1 MKIIDVRCFNLKSPL
16 GGQGFMASQEA
27 FSERSSCLVRI
38 ETDDG
43 LVGWGEGGLWGAP
56 EPVAA
61 MIDHVLTPRI
71 MGQNPLHMDVIWEKL
86 YAHIRDWGRQGTAV
100 EAMSGVDIACWDIAG
115 QALGQPI
122 HALLGGA
129 YRERVQAYATGGYY
143 RSNREQWADTG
154 LLKEEVARH
163 VDTGFRALKI
173 KVGLLSVAD
182 DLARVKAARQAL
194 DDCAPS
200 GTRFP
205 YMVDANHAYPPHIAI
220 TVGRGLEEEDVL
232 WFEEPVI
239 PEDRKG
245 YRQVA
250 ETLDLA
256 IAAGE
261 CEHTRYCFRDLIL
274 DGCIDIAQ
282 PDICGTGGISET
294 VKIATL
300 ARTLGVQVMPH
311 VWGSGIALA
320 AALHFIATLPPSPH
334 TANPLPALNEPM
346 LEFDRNPNP
355 LRDTL
360 LHEPFTLEDDGTVQ
374 IPHGPGLGI
383 SVDESVVAQYQSA

>member
-1 MKIIDVRCFNLKSPL
+1 MKIVDVRSYTLKSPL
-16 GGQGFMASQEA
+16 GDQGFYASQES

-38 ETDDG
+38 ETDTG

-71 MGQNPLHMDVIWEKL
+71 IGQNPLHMDVIWERL

-100 EAMSGVDIACWDIAG
+100 EAISGVDIACWDIAG
-115 QALGQPI
+115 QALQQPI

-129 YRERVQAYATGGYY
+129 YRDRVLSYATGGYY
-143 RSNREQWADTG
+143 KGGPEQWPDTG
-154 LLKEEVARH
+154 LLKAEVARH
-163 VDTGFRALKI
+163 LDNGFRALKI
-173 KVGLLSVAD
+173 KVGLLSVAE
-182 DLARVKAARQAL
+182 DLARVKAARQVL

-220 TVGRGLEEEDVL
+220 TVGRGLEEEGVL

-250 ETLDLA
+250 ETLDVA

-261 CEHTRYCFRDLIL
+261 CEHTRYQFPRPHPGWVHRHRTAGYLRHRRHFRGGEDRHPRAHLWRAGDPARLGFRYRAGRRAAFYCFAA
-274 DGCIDIAQ
+274 AQ
-282 PDICGTGGISET
+282 P
-294 VKIATL
+294 
-300 ARTLGVQVMPH
+300 TLGKSLAGPQRADAGVRPQSQPFARH
-311 VWGSGIALA
+311 A
-320 AALHFIATLPPSPH
+320 AARSHCP
-334 TANPLPALNEPM
+334 
-346 LEFDRNPNP
+346 
-355 LRDTL
+355 
-360 LHEPFTLEDDGTVQ
+360 
-374 IPHGPGLGI
+374 
-383 SVDESVVAQYQSA
+383 